1 MEEEVGMK
9 GHQLGQ
15 KQGTPIGTEEEYVVS
30 RGLRRVHFLPIASH
44 KKQYCN
50 QGRPLRATGVT
61 KPHSH
66 RARLRPLFPASTVDG
81 LQP

>member
-1 MEEEVGMK
+1 MK

-44 KKQYCN
+44 KKQYCDH
-50 QGRPLRATGVT
+50 GRPPQAMVSRSLSLPQGLLA
-61 KPHSH
+61 PS
-66 RARLRPLFPASTVDG
+66 LFLASTVDR